1 MNNNNPQGQENKEIL
16 ANLSRIWRALRRQLG
31 ENDLLINDF
40 KEQATKIL
48 NNSNYNGPINDQVFN
63 EFVFYK

>member
-1 MNNNNPQGQENKEIL
+1 MNKNKNQEKQNQEIL
-16 ANLSRIWRALRRQLG
+16 VNLRRVWRALRRQLV

-40 KEQATKIL
+40 KEQATRALK
-48 NNSNYNGPINDQVFN
+48 NSEYKGPINDEILN

>member
-1 MNNNNPQGQENKEIL
+1 MNKNKNQDKENQEIL
-16 ANLSRIWRALRRQLG
+16 ANLRRVWRALRRQLG

-40 KEQATKIL
+40 KEQAANIL

>member
-1 MNNNNPQGQENKEIL
+1 MNKNKNQEKQNQEIL
-16 ANLSRIWRALRRQLG
+16 ANLRRIWRALRHQLG

-40 KEQATKIL
+40 NEQATRAL
-48 NNSNYNGPINDQVFN
+48 QNSEYKGPINDEILN